1 MGYVDIISVFLIV
14 IKTNIKFLQDNE
26 QIDFKILIYFALLSI
41 NHYGIAIFVFV
52 NILLLSSKKRNKEL
66 FKYSLIGLTIGYFL
80 INLYLNF
87 ISFSGRSRIRFIF
100 NDGILKKFY
109 RFRIK

>member
-14 IKTNIKFLQDNE
+14 IISKQILQDNE

-52 NILLLSSKKRNKEL
+52 NILLLSARKEI
-66 FKYSLIGLTIGYFL
+66 K
-80 INLYLNF
+80 NYLS
-87 ISFSGRSRIRFIF
+87 ILLLVSRLVIF
-100 NDGILKKFY
+100 
-109 RFRIK
+109 